1 MGVKPRSR
9 PLSAATDPELCEPT
23 PAELAAVEA
32 EWPLIEVGLA
42 LLDAEIAEVSAG
54 SWGAELAWRRYR
66 RLARRVLG
74 GVRRVSRG
82 GQVAA

>member
-1 MGVKPRSR
+1 MGDGNG
-9 PLSAATDPELCEPT
+9 ACPEPGGEREPT
-23 PAELAAVEA
+23 RAELAAVEA

-66 RLARRVLG
+66 RLARRVLSGAQRAAG
-74 GVRRVSRG
+74 GSRA
-82 GQVAA
+82 VAA